1 MAIEYPDIIS
11 EYVVATE
18 RYESDG
24 VQIFPYV
31 EPAEIPIGG
40 TATLVLLLQSTID
53 APLDIAIELEMPQ
66 TSRFR
71 GAPILEVGQAPL
83 RAKLAPAQV
92 GTLFVPVK
100 TTAQAKEGQYEIVLN
115 VATKAQSQG
124 SRVRPQSS
132 QGRFRSPLL
141 DDVVGLDLARVVGV
155 RFAAKATRKIGVP
168 VLVRG
173 EAEVPVEA
181 PDMSS
186 RFEPLWGVENAKV
199 QGEALREI
207 GDRRAVISDQLQT
220 EPLFVGLFAEA
231 QRRFAEAGVP
241 LRVGEAI
248 ALGKILTYTTR
259 YFLANA
265 DLQDGLLVPIWE
277 LALQYELPTGDPLW
291 VLPNVGFRHV
301 LRLSVALSFGLVK
314 QALGRMPWS
323 LEERRGVISLVADTV
338 DAAQPLPVEFL
349 YIPLLIA
356 AAYINRQ
363 IVLENEDAVHSLK
376 LLKKAKAARADVFAD
391 PDLAEAGQMFD
402 QIVKVV
408 PAV

>member
-1 MAIEYPDIIS
+1 MAVEYPDILS
-11 EYVVATE
+11 EYIVATE

-24 VQIFPYV
+24 VQIFPYM
-31 EPAEIPIGG
+31 EPTEIPLGG
-40 TATLVLLLQSTID
+40 TATLALLLQSAVD
-53 APLDIAIELEMPQ
+53 VPVDIAIEAEMPQ

-71 GAPILEVGQAPL
+71 GAPVLEIGQAPL

-92 GTLFVPVK
+92 GMLFVPVK
-100 TTAQAKEGQYEIVLN
+100 TAAQAKEGQYEIVLN
-115 VATKAQSQG
+115 VTAKAQGQG

-132 QGRFRSPLL
+132 QGRFRSPLI

-155 RFAAKATRKIGVP
+155 RFAAKATRKFGVP

-173 EAEVPVEA
+173 EAEAPAEA
-181 PDMSS
+181 PDLST
-186 RFEPLWGVENAKV
+186 RFESLWVVENAKV

-207 GDRRAVISDQLQT
+207 GDRRAVIADQLQT
-220 EPLFVGLFAEA
+220 EPIFAGLFTEA

-259 YFLANA
+259 YFLANS

-277 LALQYELPTGDPLW
+277 LALQYELPTADPLW

-314 QALGRMPWS
+314 QAMGRMPWS

-338 DAAQPLPVEFL
+338 DSAQPLPVEFL
-349 YIPLLIA
+349 YIPLLMA
-356 AAYINRQ
+356 AATINRQ
-363 IVLENEDAVHSLK
+363 VALENEDVVHSLK
-376 LLKKAKAARADVFAD
+376 LLKKAKAARTDVFAD
-391 PDLAEAGQMFD
+391 PDLAEASRMFD
-402 QIVKVV
+402 QIVKAV
-408 PAV
+408 PGI